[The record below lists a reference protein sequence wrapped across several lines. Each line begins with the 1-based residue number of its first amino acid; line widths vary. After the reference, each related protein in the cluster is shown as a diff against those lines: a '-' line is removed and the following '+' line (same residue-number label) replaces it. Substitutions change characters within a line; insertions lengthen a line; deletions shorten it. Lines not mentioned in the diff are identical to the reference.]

1 MAQLSLEARLAAY
14 DVLLALLAL
23 EPLLDLDARLIGLAD
38 VQPVAAR
45 AFGGLRR

>member
-1 MAQLSLEARLAAY
+1 MTQFGLKARLAAY

-23 EPLLDLDARLIGLAD
+23 EPLLDLDARLIGLTD

-45 AFGGLRR
+45 ALGGFGR

>member
-1 MAQLSLEARLAAY
+1 MTQFGLKAGLAAY

-45 AFGGLRR
+45 ALGGLRR